1 MDKVHHAGGV
11 LFFALEKQVPQARF
25 VLTQVWA
32 PAVLTERT
40 SFYLR
45 GTQQMF
51 LHDKTILF
59 R

>member
-51 LHDKTILF
+51 LH
-59 R
+59 